1 MVETGGWLKPRLSDE
16 LSCDNLSVCMAKIGV
31 VGWGVVGQAVG
42 KGFETKGHEILWYS
56 KNKKSPYTPEQV
68 IKESEFIFLCLPTP
82 MFSDYS
88 GIDLSVMDEVVSQ
101 VAPKIS
107 GTDKIL
113 VVKSTVVPG
122 TTLSYKKKYPKVYFA
137 MNPEFLTEA
146 NALGDFLKPDRTV
159 IGAFSQSVWGRLASL
174 YQDLYG
180 AGGKIFLTDP
190 TTAEMVKYMSNALLA
205 TKVIFANEMYDL
217 CSALGIK
224 YEEVKDMVAAD
235 PRIGSSHLS
244 VTTIRGFGG
253 KCFPKDMVALIGFA
267 KDKKIDASL
276 LKTVWGKNLRIRKV
290 YDWEE
295 ISGVVNK
302 KGKNKKKKRVP
313 KKRKSR

>member
-1 MVETGGWLKPRLSDE
+1 
-16 LSCDNLSVCMAKIGV
+16 MAKIGII
-31 VGWGVVGQAVG
+31 GWGVVGQAVG
-42 KGFETKGHEILWYS
+42 KGFETKGHEIYWVTRKKGPYTL
-56 KNKKSPYTPEQV
+56 NELVKKSE
-68 IKESEFIFLCLPTP
+68 IIFLCLPTP

-88 GIDLSVMDEVVSQ
+88 GIDLSIIDEVVAK
-101 VAPKIS
+101 VAPKIA

-113 VVKSTVVPG
+113 VIKSTVVPG
-122 TTLSYKKKYPKVYFA
+122 TTASYKKKYPKTLLA

-159 IGAFSQSVWGRLASL
+159 IGTFSQSVSTRLTAL

-180 AGGKIFLTDP
+180 TRTKIFLTDP

-217 CSALGIK
+217 CSSLGIK
-224 YEEVKDMVAAD
+224 YEEVRDMVAVD
-235 PRIGSSHLS
+235 PRIGPSHLS

-267 KDKKIDASL
+267 KDKKVDASL
-276 LKTVWGKNLRIRKV
+276 LKTVWEKNLKIRKV

-295 ISGVVNK
+295 ISGAVNQKTK
-302 KGKNKKKKRVP
+302 KVSKR
-313 KKRKSR
+313 

>member
-1 MVETGGWLKPRLSDE
+1 MVEMSGWLTPRLSGE
-16 LSCDNLSVCMAKIGV
+16 PSCDNLPLCMAKIGII
-31 VGWGVVGQAVG
+31 GWGVVGQAVG
-42 KGFETKGHEILWYS
+42 KGFETKGHQIFWYS
-56 KNKKSPYTPEQV
+56 RKPGPYSLNQV
-68 IKESEFIFLCLPTP
+68 INKSEFIFLCLPTP

-88 GIDLSVMDEVVSQ
+88 GIDLSIIDEVVSRI
-101 VAPKIS
+101 APKIS

-113 VVKSTVVPG
+113 IIKSTVIPG
-122 TTLSYKKKYPKVYFA
+122 TTASYKKKYPKVYFA

-159 IGAFSQSVWGRLASL
+159 IGAFSQSVWGRLSSL

-180 AGGKIFLTDP
+180 ANSKVFLTDP

-224 YEEVKDMVAAD
+224 YEEVKDMVAVD
-235 PRIGSSHLS
+235 PRIGPSHLS

-267 KDKKIDASL
+267 KDKKVDASL
-276 LKTVWGKNLRIRKV
+276 LKTVWEKNLRIRKIR
-290 YDWEE
+290 DWEE
-295 ISGVVNK
+295 ISGAVNK
-302 KGKNKKKKRVP
+302 KSKKK
-313 KKRKSR
+313 SH

>member
-1 MVETGGWLKPRLSDE
+1 
-16 LSCDNLSVCMAKIGV
+16 MANIGII
-31 VGWGVVGQAVG
+31 GWGVVGQAVG
-42 KGFETKGHEILWYS
+42 KGFETKGHKIYWVAR
-56 KNKKSPYTPEQV
+56 KKGPYTLNEL
-68 IKESEFIFLCLPTP
+68 IRKSEFIFLCLPTP
-82 MFSDYS
+82 MFADYS
-88 GIDLSVMDEVVSQ
+88 GIDLSIMNEVVAK
-101 VAPKIS
+101 VAPKLA

-122 TTLSYKKKYPKVYFA
+122 TTASYKKKYPKTLLA

-159 IGAFSQSVWGRLASL
+159 IGSFSQSVSARLSSL

-180 AGGKIFLTDP
+180 PGTKIFLTDP
-190 TTAEMVKYMSNALLA
+190 TTAEMVKYMSNALLS

-217 CSALGIK
+217 CTALGIK
-224 YEEVKDMVAAD
+224 YEEVRDMVAAD
-235 PRIGSSHLS
+235 PRIGQSHLS

-267 KDKKIDASL
+267 KDKKVDAAL
-276 LKTVWGKNLRIRKV
+276 LKTVWEKNLRIRKV

-295 ISGVVNK
+295 ISGAVNQK
-302 KGKNKKKKRVP
+302 PKQASKKK
-313 KKRKSR
+313 SH